1 MARTLARAPTTQLSQ
16 ERSKENISMRRLL
29 FVLLLSGSSLLAQ
42 NSTPRTADQNNSNG
56 SNGQITV
63 QGCVDRARGDYILF
77 RQNPGMTYELQAKG
91 KTRLR
96 QYLGQ
101 QVEVTGTKSPSLS
114 TSSDSLTNS
123 GSPAPVTL
131 TVISIKTIAKE
142 CSSYEVPRQ

>member
-42 NSTPRTADQNNSNG
+42 NSTPMTADQNNSND

-63 QGCVDRARGDYILF
+63 QGCVDRGRGDYILIK
-77 RQNPGMTYELQAKG
+77 QDPGMTYELQAKG
-91 KTRLR
+91 KTRLGR
-96 QYLGQ
+96 YLGQ
-101 QVEVTGTKSPSLS
+101 QVEVTGTKSPSLP
-114 TSSDSLTNS
+114 TSSDSLTNA
-123 GSPAPVTL
+123 GAPAPVTL

-142 CSSYEVPRQ
+142 CTSYEVPRQ